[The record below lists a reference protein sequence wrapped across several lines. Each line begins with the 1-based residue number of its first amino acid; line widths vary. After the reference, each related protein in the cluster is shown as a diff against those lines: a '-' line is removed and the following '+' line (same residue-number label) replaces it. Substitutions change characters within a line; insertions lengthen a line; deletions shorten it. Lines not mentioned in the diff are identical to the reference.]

1 MCPNSARGG
10 ILDNEGSCK
19 NPMTHFVSTRGGV
32 APVDFE
38 TAVLQGFAADGGLF
52 VPETIPQISEE
63 QLREWSGLSYIDL
76 AFEILSLFIERTIIS
91 EDELRELLRDSF
103 STFEHPDVV
112 PVVGLETKP
121 NTYIMELF
129 NGPTLSFKD
138 VAMGFLVNTV
148 DFFLKRKNDWV
159 SLLVATT
166 GDTGPAAAHASA
178 DKKSIE
184 CWVLYPA
191 GMVSE
196 EQERQMTTLE
206 APNVHAVGVNG
217 CPDGGD
223 DLDLVL
229 ARMFAD
235 DNLKEDL
242 KLSSVN
248 SINWCRVMA
257 QAVHYFYGY
266 FRVVDRVGEKIVFSV
281 PSGAFGNLFAG
292 YLARTMGLPVKAY
305 ICANNQNATLH
316 RVLSTGHLTKE
327 DLKPTVSSAID
338 IVVPYNFWRYLYF
351 TSGRDHGKI
360 RQWMDE
366 FHCQGSVRLDSQTA
380 NEIQQGFI
388 SASITD
394 EQTLST
400 IADVYR
406 SRDGY
411 LLDPHAAVAVAAADT
426 LSNTFAPDTKVVC
439 LATAHAA
446 KFPDVIR
453 KALSL
458 DGKLPEQAVHKSI
471 EAVKDLCQHVRLC
484 DCTKLAPAL
493 TRAMQSV
500 TKYRKGSS

>member
-1 MCPNSARGG
+1 
-10 ILDNEGSCK
+10 
-19 NPMTHFVSTRGGV
+19 MTQFVSTKGGA

-52 VPETIPQISEE
+52 VPQTIPRISEAC
-63 QLREWSGLSYIDL
+63 LREWSRLSFVDL
-76 AFEILSLFIERTIIS
+76 AYEILSLFIERTIIS
-91 EDELRELLRDSF
+91 AETLRELLRDSYT
-103 STFEHPDVV
+103 TFEHPDVT
-112 PVVGLETKP
+112 PVVVLVTKP
-121 NTYIMELF
+121 NRYILELF
-129 NGPTLSFKD
+129 HGPTLSFKD

-159 SLLVATT
+159 SLVVATT
-166 GDTGPAAAHASA
+166 GDTGPAAAHASVG
-178 DKKSIE
+178 KKSID

-191 GMVSE
+191 GMISE

-235 DNLKEDL
+235 DNLKQQL

-248 SINWCRVMA
+248 SINWCRVMV

-266 FRVVDRVGEKIVFSV
+266 FRVIDRVGEKIVFSV
-281 PSGAFGNLFAG
+281 PSGAFGNLFGG
-292 YLARTMGLPVKAY
+292 YLARTMGLPVEKF

-316 RVLSTGHLTKE
+316 RALSTGRLTKE
-327 DLKPTVSSAID
+327 DLKSTVSSAID

-351 TSGRDHGKI
+351 ACGQDHGKI
-360 RQWMDE
+360 RRWMDE
-366 FHCQGSVRLDSQTA
+366 FQNQDGVQLDSRTA
-380 NEIQQGFI
+380 EEIRQGFI

-411 LLDPHAAVAVAAADT
+411 LLDPHTAVAMAAADT
-426 LSNTFAPDTKVVC
+426 LSNNFAADTKVVC
-439 LATAHAA
+439 LSTAHPA
-446 KFPDVIR
+446 KFPDVIH
-453 KALSL
+453 KALAV
-458 DGKLPEQAVHKSI
+458 DDKLPEPATHKSI
-471 EAVKDLCQHVRLC
+471 EAAKDLCQHVRLC
-484 DCTKLAPAL
+484 DCDNLAPAL

-500 TKYRKGSS
+500 TKFRTSSSR